1 MKPGEYFHDGP
12 DLEINAGRPTVHA
25 QGHATPATGR
35 SRSARISTSSRST
48 GPWSSI
54 ASKPTACGSTCLSG
68 TAIRF
73 EPGDVKEVQLV
84 DFAGERKVY
93 GLNGL
98 VMGQLDDPTV
108 RKAAF
113 QRLEGRQ
120 LRQPARASDLRTRHD
135 HGSRHHEFQDFP
147 SILRGALRADRR
159 RPGSPGRHRALDR
172 DREGLT
178 RTPATRSSSAA
189 AR

>member
-12 DLEINAGRPTVHA
+12 DLEINAGRPSVKLKVTN
-25 QGHATPATGR
+25 TGDR
-35 SRSARISTSSRST
+35 PVQI
-48 GPWSSI
+48 
-54 ASKPTACGSTCLSG
+54 GSHFHFFEVNRALVFDREQAYGRRLDLLSG

-113 QRLEGRQ
+113 QRLKDGSFGN
-120 LRQPARASDLRTRHD
+120 QPSK
-135 HGSRHHEFQDFP
+135 
-147 SILRGALRADRR
+147 
-159 RPGSPGRHRALDR
+159 
-172 DREGLT
+172 
-178 RTPATRSSSAA
+178 
-189 AR
+189 

>member
-12 DLEINAGRPTVHA
+12 DIEINSGRETVKLKV
-25 QGHATPATGR
+25 TNTGDR
-35 SRSARISTSSRST
+35 
-48 GPWSSI
+48 PVQV
-54 ASKPTACGSTCLSG
+54 GSHFHFFEVNRALVFDREKAYGKRLDLLSG

-113 QRLEGRQ
+113 QRLGEGKFGNQ
-120 LRQPARASDLRTRHD
+120 KAK
-135 HGSRHHEFQDFP
+135 
-147 SILRGALRADRR
+147 
-159 RPGSPGRHRALDR
+159 
-172 DREGLT
+172 
-178 RTPATRSSSAA
+178 
-189 AR
+189 